1 MVTIINYTN
10 LVVVKD
16 YLNMLEEP
24 KMPDNTGWETY
35 SNLVIQQLE
44 ILANGIDA
52 LRLELQDVKN
62 QLTELKARED
72 RVQELKAWKE
82 KIDDVV
88 SPTQMKVTLK
98 DIEELK
104 MFKTKA
110 VTVFAVVQFIMAG
123 VLAFMGLS

>member
-1 MVTIINYTN
+1 
-10 LVVVKD
+10 
-16 YLNMLEEP
+16 
-24 KMPDNTGWETY
+24 MPDNNGWETY
-35 SNLVIQQLE
+35 STLVIQQLE

-52 LRLELQDVKN
+52 LRIELQDVKN

-82 KIDDVV
+82 KIDEVV
-88 SPTQMKVTLK
+88 SPTQMKSTLK

-123 VLAFMGLS
+123 ALAFLGLF